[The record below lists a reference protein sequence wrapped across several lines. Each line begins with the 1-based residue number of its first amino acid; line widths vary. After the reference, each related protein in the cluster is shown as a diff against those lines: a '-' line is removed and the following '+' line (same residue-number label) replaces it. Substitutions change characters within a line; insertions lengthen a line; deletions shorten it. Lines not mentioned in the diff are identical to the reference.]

1 MKALLRLY
9 EEAIEEDLALL
20 ALCQLFRRQASR
32 NSDMFGVPNVPEMVL
47 KKCREG

>member
-20 ALCQLFRRQASR
+20 ALLFVEEEADVGFFFGALRAS
-32 NSDMFGVPNVPEMVL
+32 P
-47 KKCREG
+47 